1 MCVIRTYN
9 LRNRNTS
16 RTLSDKRAGKKPK
29 SLDTRNLEAS
39 HGHISMPGKKYTN
52 FALFSKA
59 YAQHFKIESWK
70 IPENIGRYLEA
81 AFSKGSSFSS
91 YKDITNQVIPQNEF
105 LPRNPHFMDL
115 SRECLI
121 EMTGSRKKDKE
132 QAEALNGNPN
142 NWVWHHVEGL
152 KLVGNN
158 AYCNMVPAEPI
169 FHSQRHIGAVKEY
182 ETIKSKKYKT

>member
-16 RTLSDKRAGKKPK
+16 RTLSDKGAGKKPK

-39 HGHISMPGKKYTN
+39 HGHISMPWEKYTN
-52 FALFSKA
+52 FALFSEA

-70 IPENIGRYLEA
+70 IPENIGGYLEV

-91 YKDITNQVIPQNEF
+91 YEDIINQVIPQNKF
-105 LPRNPHFMDL
+105 LPRNPHLMDL
-115 SRECLI
+115 SRKCLI
-121 EMTGSRKKDKE
+121 EMTGSRKKDKDK
-132 QAEALNGNPN
+132 AEALHDNPK
-142 NWVWHHVEGL
+142 NWVWHHVEGINW
-152 KLVGNN
+152 VGNN
-158 AYCNMVPAEPI
+158 AYCNMVPAEPK

>member
-16 RTLSDKRAGKKPK
+16 RTLSDKGAGKKPK

-52 FALFSKA
+52 FALFSEA

-81 AFSKGSSFSS
+81 AFSKGSSFFF
-91 YKDITNQVIPQNEF
+91 V
-105 LPRNPHFMDL
+105 
-115 SRECLI
+115 
-121 EMTGSRKKDKE
+121 
-132 QAEALNGNPN
+132 
-142 NWVWHHVEGL
+142 
-152 KLVGNN
+152 
-158 AYCNMVPAEPI
+158 
-169 FHSQRHIGAVKEY
+169 
-182 ETIKSKKYKT
+182 

>member
-16 RTLSDKRAGKKPK
+16 RTLSDKGAGKKPK

-52 FALFSKA
+52 FALFSEA
-59 YAQHFKIESWK
+59 YAQHFKIKSWK
-70 IPENIGRYLEA
+70 IPENIGGYLEA
-81 AFSKGSSFSS
+81 AFSKGASFSS
-91 YKDITNQVIPQNEF
+91 YKDITNQVIPQNKF
-105 LPRNPHFMDL
+105 LPENPHLMDL
-115 SRECLI
+115 SRKCQI

>member
-1 MCVIRTYN
+1 M
-9 LRNRNTS
+9 S
-16 RTLSDKRAGKKPK
+16 DTLQGNNIVSYYKNKTCLSILK
-29 SLDTRNLEAS
+29 SLYAYPVPAQERRKVLKVIFND
-39 HGHISMPGKKYTN
+39 
-52 FALFSKA
+52 KA
-59 YAQHFKIESWK
+59 YFDDPCFQTEPLLRLFKNLYHICPIRLYDTLCF
-70 IPENIGRYLEA
+70 IPFHIY
-81 AFSKGSSFSS
+81 
-91 YKDITNQVIPQNEF
+91 YKYITNQVIPQNEF